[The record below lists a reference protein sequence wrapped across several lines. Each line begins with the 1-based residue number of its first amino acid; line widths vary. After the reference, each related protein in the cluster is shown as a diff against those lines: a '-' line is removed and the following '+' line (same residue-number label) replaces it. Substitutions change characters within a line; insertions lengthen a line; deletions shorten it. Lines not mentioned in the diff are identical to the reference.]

1 MPSGHI
7 IAISKVV
14 PPLTMHRLI
23 IISSLALAF
32 VGTMP
37 SAESKPKKI
46 NDVYTAHFEY
56 DFKKEEDVNKC
67 ISRASAAL
75 ARNGLSRLLDSKV
88 NDDGQ
93 YGYVYAWNSDRT
105 AVAEITCD
113 RKKKVSVLGYSR
125 YASDTDLTFKSF
137 KLLRD
142 SNW

>member
-1 MPSGHI
+1 
-7 IAISKVV
+7 
-14 PPLTMHRLI
+14 MHRLI

-32 VGTMP
+32 AGTIP
-37 SAESKPKKI
+37 SAESKPQKI

-56 DFKKEEDVNKC
+56 DFKKEKDVNKC

-75 ARNGLSRLLDSKV
+75 ARNGLSEELNSKV
-88 NDDGQ
+88 DDDGQ
-93 YGYVYAWNSDRT
+93 YGYVYAWNPDRT

-113 RKKKVSVLGYSR
+113 REKKVSVLGYSR
-125 YASDTDLTFKSF
+125 YASDTDLTFKIF